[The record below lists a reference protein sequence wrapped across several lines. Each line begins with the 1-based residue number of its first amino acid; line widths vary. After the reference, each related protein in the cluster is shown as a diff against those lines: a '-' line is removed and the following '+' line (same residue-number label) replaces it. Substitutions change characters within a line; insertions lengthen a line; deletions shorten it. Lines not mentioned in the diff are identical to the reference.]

1 MNTTIMNIVIFFSIL
16 LLILAFIDWSKFSK
30 YLDKVSELTKS
41 KKRCEIKFDRE
52 STNDLYQLYDRLPPH
67 LMKIKKL
74 SLQTEQKTENIFEK
88 SIDLFHKLFLTV
100 MFTFIAFTGT
110 ISATMINFLNGRHQD
125 YNNDEW
131 VSNVQKFIDMFGS
144 GLNFFGF
151 LALISLYV
159 CLFTINHLFIVS
171 LKKKIINHHL
181 SIINEIEKERS

>member
-16 LLILAFIDWSKFSK
+16 LLIFVFIDWLKFSK
-30 YLDKVSELTKS
+30 YLDKVSDLTKS
-41 KKRCEIKFDRE
+41 KERCEIKFDRE
-52 STNDLYQLYDRLPPH
+52 STNDLYQLYDKLPPH

-100 MFTFIAFTGT
+100 MFTFIAFIGT
-110 ISATMINFLNGRHQD
+110 TSATMINFLNGRRQD
-125 YNNDEW
+125 YNDDEW
-131 VSNVQKFIDMFGS
+131 ISNVQKFIDTFGN
-144 GLNFFGF
+144 GLNFFGS
-151 LALISLYV
+151 LTLISLYV

-171 LKKKIINHHL
+171 LKKKIIHHHL